1 MGTDAVCWVTEA
13 EYGLT
18 VSIYQVVVVFTIGG
32 IIPLFANYVTVDSLE
47 VFPSGVLPIIVLE
60 VQNVVGRTI
69 VLTINLDVHVEEG
82 RNIIEVNVGF

>member
-18 VSIYQVVVVFTIGG
+18 VGIYHVVMISKECG
-32 IIPLFANYVTVDSLE
+32 IVPLFTNYVTVDSLE